1 MVYGMS
7 STTATSTV
15 VGIGAGSNAAMSSST
30 STGTTSNVAAFHT
43 MTVGQLRE
51 LHARAVSEAE
61 AKRTELKLVVTSR
74 YKELVG
80 SSDEVQTMQQC
91 SRDLFETVC
100 SLVTL
105 LDQVNTSYSQALQV
119 ARTQLVP
126 SAEVLKSSLQQQ
138 QQQQDVQGR
147 QMTLALT
154 IQEKLLSFVDQPTT
168 LFIPYLR
175 ARLEVLNRR
184 IHRAL
189 DNQNPHLSALALA
202 ESMTWIA
209 LYDHC
214 SSCSTTAN
222 TTTKLRYPLARK
234 LSLLDPKVFQ
244 ESFLKLLQQ
253 YAPRNSESIID
264 TASTTDNSPEDNVEW
279 QQRHYLSIQIR
290 LTYLQT
296 QCLPMKTIKMALV
309 ALKSPKTDVD
319 EKAGAL
325 ATLPLLDPSFRLSAN
340 DSTTTATAAASKML
354 DLYFDSKSN
363 LLSSL
368 LDTLEEYH
376 DSNHNDN
383 PNTTS
388 STTTNHTEDNNALS
402 NLVQQLQTI
411 VIVLQNDL
419 ILHPYTIFLE
429 ILSLSP
435 HLSAGAGTDS
445 TTDSSKNKHQQ
456 VVPGG
461 IVMQFD
467 PKMVKAKCSRFL
479 AAHLPMI
486 ANRLRTVLSSV
497 NTATH
502 LATIR
507 QVLYQQT
514 NTEVDQDRWNKAVQA
529 IVDLRVVLHAK
540 NTTTSTNSSDATD
553 MTANVISRSWLT
565 TTPLLTDGSSQQ
577 QQQISFSLWSILFSQ
592 TFDSLVEN
600 LLRQSCMSL
609 HHNLIST
616 LRRSISLAPSP
627 STRIKPH
634 EAYRNCQ
641 NIVCTLDAALAQLTD
656 DAWKLVHT
664 EERHV
669 SSVALRQSLYTQ
681 TCEAMARLLCE
692 LRLLVRTSSYTT
704 TSESKTEQYQHDEE
718 KEVSAKPSND
728 GVKEIIVARLCFLLK
743 YRLKSL
749 QSLLDP
755 ASAPWYDSMALI
767 STRQHMITYEELQ
780 SAFEIADDDDDGILS
795 LQEATDALEVAFSGS
810 NLDGSKIISTLRHD
824 MNLSNA
830 ASESNVTLP
839 ELTLLIS
846 RNIKYESNSLSAASA
861 SAQNVSGDRQQGKL
875 SANYALKTVQQ
886 CLDSISE
893 SCWDAWANIVLDSA
907 GEELRAGG
915 ASFWLKWNVSWEEW
929 LRLHDGGSGMA
940 SKRQL
945 DQLPSTVS
953 SYLISYVLAISM
965 EFQRVICPRDFIP
978 PVDTLQEAEELG
990 IRSVSGQ
997 NVPPTLVALVRQAL
1011 LRHAVKKIHA
1021 VFNSERIKSSSA
1033 INDCSDPFLLQTIV
1047 DVHFILYCMGRCTTL
1062 LQHGESLELLQ
1073 QLRSIAFDIAVCLS
1087 PRMDVDKM
1095 RENIDTLL
1103 CPSLYSS
1110 CALFLSPLLEPDN
1123 QRQAHTAP
1131 SGVSGLVSPFG
1142 DTLQPNLEGGVA
1154 GSTLTPL
1161 VSSRRFVLLPIQSDR
1176 QLGELALQA
1185 NRTTGQR
1192 SALSDTGKISDLTS
1206 KAGLASSSFGFFTS
1220 MKAGWKK

>member
-7 STTATSTV
+7 SSPATPA
-15 VGIGAGSNAAMSSST
+15 VGGIGSNAAMSSST
-30 STGTTSNVAAFHT
+30 STGTSNVAAFHT
-43 MTVGQLRE
+43 MTVDQLRE

-91 SRDLFETVC
+91 SRDLFDTVC
-100 SLVTL
+100 SLVSL

-119 ARTQLVP
+119 ARTQLP
-126 SAEVLKSSLQQQ
+126 SAEVLSSSQQQ
-138 QQQQDVQGR
+138 QQQQKNFQGR
-147 QMTLALT
+147 QMTLAHS
-154 IQEKLLSFVDQPTT
+154 IQEKLMSFVDQPTT
-168 LFIPYLR
+168 HFIPYLR

-189 DNQNPHLSALALA
+189 DNRNPHLSALALA
-202 ESMTWIA
+202 ESMTWVA

-214 SSCSTTAN
+214 SSNSTGSN
-222 TTTKLRYPLARK
+222 SNTKLRYPLARK
-234 LSLLDPKVFQ
+234 LSLLDPQVFQ
-244 ESFLKLLQQ
+244 DSFYKLLQPC
-253 YAPRNSESIID
+253 APRKNESIVD
-264 TASTTDNSPEDNVEW
+264 TANTSDISHEENVEW

-296 QCLPMKTIKMALV
+296 QCLPMKAVKMALAV
-309 ALKSPKTDVD
+309 LKSPKTNVD

-325 ATLPLLDPSFRLSAN
+325 ATLPLLDPSFRSFSN
-340 DSTTTATAAASKML
+340 DSTTSAAAAASKIL

-363 LLSSL
+363 LLSNL
-368 LDTLEEYH
+368 LDTLEEHH
-376 DSNHNDN
+376 DSNNNDN
-383 PNTTS
+383 PNTTTTT
-388 STTTNHTEDNNALS
+388 TTTNHTEDDALA
-402 NLVQQLQTI
+402 NLVQHLQTI
-411 VIVLQNDL
+411 VIVLQQDL

-429 ILSLSP
+429 ILSSSQP
-435 HLSAGAGTDS
+435 ISGNITE
-445 TTDSSKNKHQQ
+445 SSKSKHRQ

-461 IVMQFD
+461 IVMEFD
-467 PKMVKAKCSRFL
+467 HKMVKAKCSRFL

-514 NTEVDQDRWNKAVQA
+514 NTEVDQDRWSKAVQA

-540 NTTTSTNSSDATD
+540 STATSSNSSDNTD
-553 MTANVISRSWLT
+553 TAANVISRSWLT
-565 TTPLLTDGSSQQ
+565 TTPLLTDGVTQQ
-577 QQQISFSLWSILFSQ
+577 QQLSFSLWSILFSQ

-634 EAYRNCQ
+634 EAYRNCL

-669 SSVALRQSLYTQ
+669 SSAALRQSLYTQ

-692 LRLLVRTSSYTT
+692 LRLLVSTSSYATT
-704 TSESKTEQYQHDEE
+704 NETKIEQYQNDEE
-718 KEVSAKPSND
+718 KEVSAKSSND
-728 GVKEIIVARLCFLLK
+728 GVKELIVARLCFLLK

-755 ASAPWYDSMALI
+755 ASAPWYDSIALI
-767 STRQHMITYEELQ
+767 SNRQHMITYEELQ
-780 SAFEIADDDDDGILS
+780 SAFDIADDDDDGILS
-795 LQEATDALEVAFSGS
+795 LQEASDALEVAFSGS
-810 NLDGSKIISTLRHD
+810 NLDGTKIISTLRHD

-830 ASESNVTLP
+830 ASASNVTLP
-839 ELTLLIS
+839 ELTLLIA
-846 RNIKYESNSLSAASA
+846 RNVKYESNAISVASV
-861 SAQNVSGDRQQGKL
+861 SAQRVTGDRQQCKL
-875 SANYALKTVQQ
+875 SANYALKTIQQ
-886 CLDSISE
+886 CLDSISQ
-893 SCWDAWANIVLDSA
+893 SCWDSWATIVLDSA
-907 GEELRAGG
+907 GQELRTGST
-915 ASFWLKWNVSWEEW
+915 SFWLKWDVSWEEW
-929 LRLHDGGSGMA
+929 LRLHEGGSDPMV
-940 SKRQL
+940 SNHY
-945 DQLPSTVS
+945 QLPSTVS
-953 SYLISYVLAISM
+953 SYLTSYVLAISM
-965 EFQRVICPRDFIP
+965 EFHRVICPRDFIP
-978 PVDTLQEAEELG
+978 PVDTLREAEELG
-990 IRSVSGQ
+990 IRSSSGQ
-997 NVPPTLVALVRQAL
+997 NLPPTLVALVRQAL
-1011 LRHAVKKIHA
+1011 LRHAVKRIHG

-1033 INDCSDPFLLQTIV
+1033 INMCSVPFLLQTLA
-1047 DVHFILYCMGRCTTL
+1047 DVHFILYCLGRCTTL
-1062 LQHGESLELLQ
+1062 LDEESLELLQ
-1073 QLRSIAFDIAVCLS
+1073 QLRNIAFDIAVCLS
-1087 PRMDVDKM
+1087 PRMDVEKM
-1095 RENIDTLL
+1095 RENLDMVL

-1110 CALFLSPLLEPDN
+1110 CALFFSPLIEPDD
-1123 QRQAHTAP
+1123 QSQAHRAP
-1131 SGVSGLVSPFG
+1131 SGVLGLVSPFG
-1142 DTLQPNLEGGVA
+1142 DALQPNMEGGVI

-1161 VSSRRFVLLPIQSDR
+1161 VSSRRFVLLPVQSDR

-1192 SALSDTGKISDLTS
+1192 SALSDSGKINDLAS
-1206 KAGLASSSFGFFTS
+1206 KAGLASSSFGFFSS